1 MKIICRF
8 WGFLLGLL
16 VYTSIHSQAL
26 LPDFSV
32 RELTRGKIQISWN
45 NPYRNCIQLAIQRST
60 DSSKNFRTIFSA
72 QSPELASSGYVDNKA
87 VWGVKNWYR
96 IFYVLEGGSYFFTK
110 AIGIEIM
117 PAILSAQDKGAT
129 VSSGDLSVT
138 NISGG
143 KDMTTIFIKNDR
155 VFRLNKL
162 EYNRFKDSINRKT
175 KDKLRR
181 IDEHSVEWIPLLQAG
196 KEDMVNIYS
205 KYTLLASLTRSQY
218 RRFTDSIKTTTKD
231 TLYAIGKSRV
241 QLHPYVEQTKKYIFI
256 YRNDSL
262 LLTIDPYQY
271 KKFKDSVSTR
281 TKDTLFVLDNQH
293 IAIHSFVPKY
303 VWKPSR
309 YVFTNSR
316 GYVTILLPEVKQHK
330 YQLIFYEEDGSE
342 LFRIKSI
349 KEPELILDKTDF
361 VHAGWFFFEL
371 FEDDK
376 LKEKSKLLLQR
387 N

>member
-1 MKIICRF
+1 MKLICCF

-16 VYTSIHSQAL
+16 LYTPIHSQAL

-45 NPYRNCIQLAIQRST
+45 NPYQNCIQLAIQRST

-72 QSPELASSGYVDNKA
+72 LSPELASSGYVDNKA
-87 VWGVKNWYR
+87 VFANKYWYR
-96 IFYVLEGGSYFFTK
+96 IFYVLEGGAYFFTK
-110 AIGIEIM
+110 AIAIEPKPFPQPGNTITRDI
-117 PAILSAQDKGAT
+117 PVKEIPRET
-129 VSSGDLSVT
+129 
-138 NISGG
+138 
-143 KDMTTIFIKNDR
+143 DMTTIFIKKDR
-155 VFRLNKL
+155 AFRLNKT
-162 EYNRFKDSINRKT
+162 EYSRFRDSINQKT

-181 IDEHSVEWIPLLQAG
+181 LDERNVEWIPAVTPG
-196 KEDMVNIYS
+196 KNGLYYIY
-205 KYTLLASLTRSQY
+205 
-218 RRFTDSIKTTTKD
+218 TKD
-231 TLYAIGKSRV
+231 TLVAILTKRKYEIFKDSIKNNSKDSLYVIGQTRV
-241 QLHPYVEQTKKYIFI
+241 QIHPFVVPSTKKYIFI

-262 LLTIDPYQY
+262 IQTLEPFQY
-271 KKFKDSVSTR
+271 KKFKDSVSTK

-303 VWKPSR
+303 VWKPSP
-309 YVFTNSR
+309 YVFTNSK

-330 YQLIFYEEDGSE
+330 YQLIFYEEDGTE
-342 LFRIKSI
+342 VFRIKSI